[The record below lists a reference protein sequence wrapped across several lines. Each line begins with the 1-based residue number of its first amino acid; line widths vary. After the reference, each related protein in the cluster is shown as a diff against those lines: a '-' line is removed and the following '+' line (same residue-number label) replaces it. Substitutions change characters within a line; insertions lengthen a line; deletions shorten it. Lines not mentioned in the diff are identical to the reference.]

1 MSPPRRASL
10 LQTGVVLTTALYQK
24 RRNEI
29 WCNVMWW
36 WSIAGKCWPG
46 LKQTGSGSP
55 LHWSLRRVDTPRAD
69 NTWPVYLSVCI
80 CACAIWWSSPKA
92 ITKGASNTRRFTSP
106 WEKRRRNTDLAG
118 GWTSSAVEKTGGECQ
133 ASSNVYP
140 TPKDPVSSH
149 VQPSATRM
157 HFIQRY
163 RFMITH
169 THTEIHTHT
178 VDVIA
183 HAAL

>member
-10 LQTGVVLTTALYQK
+10 LQTGVVLTTALYQR

-55 LHWSLRRVDTPRAD
+55 LHWTLPRVDTPYAD
-69 NTWPVYLSVCI
+69 STWPVYLSVCI

-106 WEKRRRNTDLAG
+106 WEKRRSDLRG
-118 GWTSSAVEKTGGECQ
+118 VGKFSGGENWRRVSGLQQCLPYSER
-133 ASSNVYP
+133 SSVLACTAFSDTHTFYP
-140 TPKDPVSSH
+140 ALQIYDLSH
-149 VQPSATRM
+149 
-157 HFIQRY
+157 
-163 RFMITH
+163 TH
-169 THTEIHTHT
+169 THTHTHT
-178 VDVIA
+178 LTHTLTHIQ
-183 HAAL
+183 